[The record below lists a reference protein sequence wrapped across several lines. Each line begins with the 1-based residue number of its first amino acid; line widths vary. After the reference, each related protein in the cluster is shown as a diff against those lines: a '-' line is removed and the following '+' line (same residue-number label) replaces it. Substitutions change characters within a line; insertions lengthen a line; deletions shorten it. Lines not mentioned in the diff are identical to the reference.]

1 MLTKKQFFIG
11 VYDVTDYLMLTFE
24 FGLVAWFS
32 LMVDGIGDDMHIDI
46 NTQISDIDF
55 GYTGS

>member
-1 MLTKKQFFIG
+1 MLTRKQFFIG

-32 LMVDGIGDDMHIDI
+32 LMVDGIGDDMHRHKYTDI
-46 NTQISDIDF
+46 R
-55 GYTGS
+55 Y